1 MAGERARI
9 GRVRYGIVATLFA
22 VTLVNYADR
31 AVLAVT
37 APALTAELG
46 ITPLQLGIVFSAFGW
61 AYVAAQ
67 IPGGWAL
74 DRYGTKRVYFA
85 GIALWSV
92 FTAMQGLVAGVVG
105 LAAAATL
112 FGLRFLVGLAEAP
125 SFPGNARMVA
135 AWFPASER
143 GTGSAIF
150 NSAQYFATVLFAPIM
165 GWTTYAFGWRA
176 TFFVMGGV
184 GLAAAAL
191 WWRNAHSPRRHP
203 RITPAELDYIADGG
217 GLIDMDQAR
226 PAARPAGSTW
236 ADIRHLLSYRTLW
249 GLYAGQFFIN
259 TLTYFFITWFP
270 VYLVHE
276 RGMTILEAGLLASAP
291 AVCGFLGGIT
301 GGVWSDWMVRRGCSL
316 TVARKVPIVVGMLT
330 SIVIILCNYVS
341 SEALVMLFMSIAFFG
356 KGVGALGWA
365 VVADVAPRETAGL
378 SGGLFNMFG
387 NMSSIM
393 TPIVIGGII
402 QSTGSFRLALVF
414 VAANALLAALS
425 FLLVVGRIER
435 IPARTAVEG

>member
-1 MAGERARI
+1 MADGQQRI

-37 APALTAELG
+37 APALTADLG
-46 ITPLQLGIVFSAFGW
+46 ISPFQLGVVFSAFGW

-74 DRYGTKRVYFA
+74 DRFGTKRVYFA
-85 GIALWSV
+85 GIALWSI
-92 FTAMQGLVAGVVG
+92 FTAMQGLVAGVTG
-105 LAAAATL
+105 LAAAGVL
-112 FGLRFLVGLAEAP
+112 FALRFLVGIAEAP

-150 NSAQYFATVLFAPIM
+150 NSAQYFATVLFAPAM
-165 GWTTYAFGWRA
+165 GWITYSFGWRY
-176 TFFVMGGV
+176 TFFFMGAV
-184 GLAAAAL
+184 GLVAAFG
-191 WWRNAHSPRRHP
+191 WWRNAHRPREHP
-203 RITPAELDYIADGG
+203 RITPAELDYIAAGG
-217 GLIDMDQAR
+217 GLIDMDAAKPVAR
-226 PAARPAGSTW
+226 ARGATW

-291 AVCGFLGGIT
+291 AICGFLGGIT
-301 GGVWSDWMVRRGCSL
+301 GGVWSDWMVRRGYSL
-316 TVARKVPIVVGMLT
+316 TMARKVPVVAGMLG

-341 SEALVMLFMSIAFFG
+341 SEALVILFMSLAFFG

-425 FLLVVGRIER
+425 FLLIVGKIER
-435 IPARTAVEG
+435 IPPRVAAEG